1 MTMNPEQ
8 AAFFADTFARLTD
21 NVGQALL
28 GKAPGDP
35 PGADLHAGG
44 GASIA

>member
-28 GKAPGDP
+28 GKAPVCLLYTSDA
-35 PGADLHAGG
+35 ADD
-44 GASIA
+44 